1 MIIKSLDPAKV
12 HGCHNVSIKIIQIC
26 NDVITIPLKLIFDQS
41 LTNGKFPEIWKV
53 ANVVPV
59 HKKEDKILVKNYYF
73 ISLLP
78 IFAKDFKRVIYN
90 SLFNYLHNK
99 LFTPF
104 QSGFLPGNLCVA
116 QLLSIKH
123 EIQSASDDNQTVDV
137 RGI

>member
-12 HGCHNVSIKIIQIC
+12 HGCHNLSIKIIQIC

-53 ANVVPV
+53 ANVVLV
-59 HKKEDKILVKNYYF
+59 HKKEDKILVKNYCL

-78 IFAKDFKRVIYN
+78 IFAKDFKRIIYN